1 MKSRFVSIAFENE
14 NFNQGEI
21 MSENKTGPKAGT
33 MEIELSESESMGT
46 YSNLVMITHSPS
58 EFILDFIAVMPGV
71 PKAKVAKRMILTP
84 DHAKRLLNALQDN
97 VTRYEKEH
105 GMIPN
110 KTKDIPLYRGPQAE
124 A

>member
-1 MKSRFVSIAFENE
+1 MEQKN
-14 NFNQGEI
+14 NQ
-21 MSENKTGPKAGT
+21 TGNPGK
-33 MEIELSESESMGT
+33 MEIELPETEANGT

-84 DHAKRLLNALQDN
+84 DHAKRLATALNEN
-97 VTRYEKEH
+97 VKRFEDEH
-105 GMIPN
+105 GVINTREKVEIPM
-110 KTKDIPLYRGPQAE
+110 YRGPQPE